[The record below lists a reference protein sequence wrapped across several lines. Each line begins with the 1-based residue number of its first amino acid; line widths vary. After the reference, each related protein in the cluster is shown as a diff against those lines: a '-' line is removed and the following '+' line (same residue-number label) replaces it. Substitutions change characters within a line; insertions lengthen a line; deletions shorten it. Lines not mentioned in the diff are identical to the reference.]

1 MKYINNNFFVE
12 KVSSKKLANRFGTPL
27 YCYSHAKLKKNINNF
42 KLNFSKLNPLI
53 CFAIK
58 SNSNLKIIKEVKKL
72 GLGADVVSK
81 GELMQAIKAGISPSK
96 IVFSGVGKTSSEIK
110 YAIDKKIM
118 LINSESR
125 SEVMEIEKIA
135 KTKNKIVDVGLRLNP
150 NTDAKTLNKI
160 STGKKGDKFG
170 VNEKTF
176 IELVSYIKKS
186 KFINLKCLSVHIGS
200 QIFENKP
207 YEKMLKVI
215 DKIISKINFKFDF
228 IDLGGGMG
236 ISYKNDNKK
245 FNYSNYQ
252 KSIIKFLG
260 KYNSKI
266 IFEPGRSIV
275 GNVGILIS
283 KIIYIKENQSKNFII
298 LDAGMNDLMRPA
310 LYGAKHRII
319 PLNKKKNKISNKTYE
334 FVGPICESTDKFLS
348 IKKFQKLK
356 EKDLIIIC
364 DVGAYGS
371 SLSSN
376 YNLRSKPAEILIK
389 GPKIIIAKKRQRLK
403 DII

>member
-12 KVSSKKLANRFGTPL
+12 KVSSKRLAELFDTPL
-27 YCYSHAKLKKNINNF
+27 YCYSYEKLKKNINNF
-42 KLNFSKLNPLI
+42 KLNFNKLNPLI

-58 SNSNLKIIKEVKKL
+58 ANSNLNLIKEVKKL

-81 GELMQAIKAGISPSK
+81 GELILALKAGINPSK
-96 IVFSGVGKTSSEIK
+96 IVFSGVGKTYSELK
-110 YAIDKKIM
+110 YAVEKKIL
-118 LINSESR
+118 LINSESK
-125 SEVMEIEKIA
+125 SEVIEIEKIA
-135 KTKNKIVDVGLRLNP
+135 KSKKKIVDIGIRLNP
-150 NTDAKTLNKI
+150 NTDAKTLDKI

-176 IELVSYIKKS
+176 INLVNYIKKS
-186 KFINLKCLSVHIGS
+186 KYINLRCLSVHIGS

-215 DKIISKINFKFDF
+215 DRIITKIKFRFDF
-228 IDLGGGMG
+228 IDLGGGIG
-236 ISYKNDNKK
+236 IPYKSDDKK
-245 FNYSNYQ
+245 FNYNNYQ

-266 IFEPGRSIV
+266 VFEPGRSII
-275 GNVGILIS
+275 GNTGILIS
-283 KIIYIKENQSKNFII
+283 KIIYIKENQSKKFII

-319 PLNKKKNKISNKTYE
+319 PANKIKKNSKRKYE
-334 FVGPICESTDKFLS
+334 FVGPICESSDKFLS
-348 IKKFQKLK
+348 VKKFQKLK

-389 GPKIIIAKKRQRLK
+389 GSKIVIAKKRQKLI